1 MFEEVL
7 ECAEGVEEK
16 EQLPEDHD
24 SGIGACSEV
33 KDKMDP
39 DVENKKSEKED
50 KECDESRNLDGTGD
64 ELTFPESGILS
75 PLSKSV
81 EAAVTPLVRN
91 LEELFRKYD

>member
-7 ECAEGVEEK
+7 ECAGGVEEK
-16 EQLPEDHD
+16 EQFAEDHD
-24 SGIGACSEV
+24 TDISDCSGV

-39 DVENKKSEKED
+39 DVEDKNESKS
-50 KECDESRNLDGTGD
+50 LDSTGD

-81 EAAVTPLVRN
+81 EAAVTPLVRT
-91 LEELFRKYD
+91 LEELFRKFTKELIL